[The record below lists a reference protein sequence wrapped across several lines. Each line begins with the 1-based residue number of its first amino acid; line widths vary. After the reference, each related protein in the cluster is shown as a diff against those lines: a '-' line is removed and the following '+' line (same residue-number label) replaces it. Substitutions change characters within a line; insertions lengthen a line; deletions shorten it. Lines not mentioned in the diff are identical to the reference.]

1 MGDSDED
8 YNASSTHGNNGN
20 NSSSNNNGGPSS
32 YNNNINKNK
41 NRDKFHRER
50 DDSSGSF
57 NPNNNNNSNSYNKNN
72 DRRND
77 WNDRGRGGGRG
88 MNSMGGYNQGGGY
101 GRMGSQNSDYTRK
114 YTNQSSSPGHYDSSP
129 PPHKRNKKEWDSSA
143 SVGPMDNQMYGGG
156 YHNAGGYGSK
166 AMGGGQTDHSKSQ
179 GEPEYPTQPPF
190 LSFKLFLQQ
199 QSDDISDEEAI
210 KRYNEYKIEF
220 KKTQINN
227 FFLEHKEEEW

>member
-20 NSSSNNNGGPSS
+20 NNNNNGGPSS

-50 DDSSGSF
+50 DDSSGSY
-57 NPNNNNNSNSYNKNN
+57 NPNNNNSNSYNKNN

-77 WNDRGRGGGRG
+77 WNDRGRGGGGRG
-88 MNSMGGYNQGGGY
+88 MNNMGGYNQGGGY
-101 GRMGSQNSDYTRK
+101 GRMGNQNSDYTRK
-114 YTNQSSSPGHYDSSP
+114 YTNQSSPGHYDSSP
-129 PPHKRNKKEWDSSA
+129 PPHKRNKKEWDSSP

-156 YHNAGGYGSK
+156 YHNSGGYGNK
-166 AMGGGQTDHSKSQ
+166 TMGGGQTDYSKSQ
-179 GEPEYPTQPPF
+179 SEPEYPTQPPF

-227 FFLEHKEEEW
+227 FFLEHKEEEWYNE